1 MTAEGMTGGD
11 EGEQGTALA
20 LRAKRVL
27 DVYAGRWLADTVVV
41 VRGDRIE
48 QVGGPV
54 PEGTE
59 MVDLG
64 ERSLLPGLIDTHTH
78 VLLQGNRSTQEYAAQ
93 ILQEE
98 PAHRVARAVR
108 SMEIALSHGFT
119 CVRDLGTEGAGFA
132 DVALRDAA
140 AAGIVRGPRM
150 LVAGPA
156 IGRTYSYPIFGY
168 RSDWQF
174 PVGVAECDGVEG
186 CRREVRRQVARG
198 IDWVKVYATAGRGLQ
213 LTEDGYADSPPP
225 WTEGELQAI
234 VDEAHALGIPVA
246 AHATSVTGTE
256 MAVAAG
262 VDSIEHGSAIRPATA
277 RAMAARGIPLVPT
290 LLVGPERQQ
299 RAFTNCL
306 SAGGTI
312 AFGTD
317 IGAFDWEEVN
327 QASELEIMVGMGQS
341 PAEAIRSAT
350 SGAAALLRR
359 KGLLGEITVGAQA
372 DLIACP
378 GDPLTRVAALTEVDV
393 VMKAGVIVVQPQEN
407 LLRTQP
413 PIESSLFRGDRAV
426 KRQA

>member
-1 MTAEGMTGGD
+1 MPEAMIAGVEGK
-11 EGEQGTALA
+11 QKPALA

-27 DVYAGRWLADTVVV
+27 DVHAGRWLADTVVV

-54 PEGTE
+54 PEGAE
-59 MVDLG
+59 VVDLG

-78 VLLQGNRSTQEYAAQ
+78 VLLQGNRSSQDYAAQ

-119 CVRDLGTEGAGFA
+119 TVRDLGTEGTGFA

-140 AAGIVRGPRM
+140 AEGIIRGPQM

-156 IGRTYSYPIFGY
+156 IARTYSYPILGY
-168 RSDWQF
+168 RSDWHF

-198 IDWVKVYATAGRGLQ
+198 IDWVKVYATAGRGMQ
-213 LTEDGYADSPPP
+213 LTDDGYADSPPP
-225 WTEGELQAI
+225 WTESELQAI

-277 RAMAARGIPLVPT
+277 RAMAELGIPLVPT

-306 SAGGTI
+306 SAGVTI
-312 AFGTD
+312 VFGTD
-317 IGAFDWEEVN
+317 
-327 QASELEIMVGMGQS
+327 VG
-341 PAEAIRSAT
+341 
-350 SGAAALLRR
+350 ALLGRR
-359 KGLLGEITVGAQA
+359 
-372 DLIACP
+372 
-378 GDPLTRVAALTEVDV
+378 
-393 VMKAGVIVVQPQEN
+393 
-407 LLRTQP
+407 
-413 PIESSLFRGDRAV
+413 
-426 KRQA
+426 